1 MTDSTQNAAPLR
13 FAVVGVGQISQ
24 QAFIPGLSR
33 IDDAELAALV
43 TSSPEKAEEL
53 GREYGVAAYSY
64 EEYPALLESGDIDA
78 VYVATPVFRHRE
90 FAEPALKAGIHALV
104 EKPLETTVEDCQA
117 MIDAAEAS
125 GATFMVAY
133 RLHQEPG
140 TVEMIE
146 KVRDQK
152 VIGDPRYFSSVFS
165 QDITEE
171 NHRGHSGF
179 WGGPIPDMGTYPQ
192 NMVRNL
198 FHDEPV
204 EVYAKG
210 VRTPGRGFNFD
221 DTVAV
226 TLTFPGDRLAQF
238 TISYASESA
247 ERFTVAGTEG
257 EITAEP
263 AFGFGPDTGIEYTLT
278 QGGSSESF
286 AHDPVEQFGGQT
298 QYFVD
303 CVRNGVSPEPSGE
316 EGLLDVRVNAA
327 VLESL
332 ETGAPVTLEPRRR
345 ERVVTSEQ
353 VRRVSP
359 ADEPEDDELVD
370 QVPQN
375 G

>member
-1 MTDSTQNAAPLR
+1 MADAIQNNHPVR

-33 IDDAELAALV
+33 IEDAELAALV
-43 TSSPEKAEEL
+43 TSSPEKAEVL
-53 GREYGVAAYSY
+53 GQEFGVATYSY

-90 FAEPALKAGIHALV
+90 FAEPALKAGIHTLL
-104 EKPLETTVEDCQA
+104 EKPMATSVEDCQA
-117 MIDAAEAS
+117 ITDAAKQG
-125 GATFMVAY
+125 GATLMVAY
-133 RLHQEPG
+133 RLHQEPA

-146 KVRDQK
+146 KVRDQQ
-152 VIGDPRYFSSVFS
+152 VIGDPRFFTATFS

-210 VRTPGRGFNFD
+210 VRTPGREFNFD

-226 TLTFPGDRLAQF
+226 TLTFPGERVAQF

-247 ERFTVAGTEG
+247 EQFTVAGTKG
-257 EITAEP
+257 EISAQP
-263 AFGFGPDTGIEYTLT
+263 CFGFGPGVGIEYTLT
-278 QGGSSESF
+278 QEGSSESF

-303 CVRNGVSPEPSGE
+303 CLRRGEAPEPDGE
-316 EGLLDVRVNAA
+316 EGMLDVRVNEA

-332 ETGAPVTLEPRRR
+332 ETGRPVTLEPYQR
-345 ERVVTSEQ
+345 ERTVTSEQ
-353 VRRVSP
+353 VRRVTP

>member
-1 MTDSTQNAAPLR
+1 MVASIPNDRPVR

-33 IDDAELAALV
+33 IEDAELAALV

-64 EEYPALLESGDIDA
+64 EEYPALLESGDVDA

-90 FAEPALKAGIHALV
+90 FAEPALKAGIHVLL
-104 EKPLETTVEDCQA
+104 EKPMETSVEDAQA
-117 MIDAAEAS
+117 IVDAAEHS
-125 GATFMVAY
+125 GATLMVAY

-171 NHRGHSGF
+171 NHRGHSGY

-210 VRTPGRGFNFD
+210 VRTPGRGFDFD

-226 TLTFPGDRLAQF
+226 TLTFPGERIAQF
-238 TISYASESA
+238 TISYASESV

-257 EITAEP
+257 EISAEP
-263 AFGFGPDTGIEYTLT
+263 CFGFGPDTGIEYTLT
-278 QGGSSESF
+278 KSGTSESF

-303 CVRNGVSPEPSGE
+303 CLRNGVAPEPSGE
-316 EGLLDVRVNAA
+316 EGMLDVRVNAA

-332 ETGAPVTLEPRRR
+332 ETGAPVSLEPRRR

>member
-1 MTDSTQNAAPLR
+1 MADATQNNHPVR

-33 IDDAELAALV
+33 IEDAELAALV
-43 TSSPEKAEEL
+43 TSSPEKAEAL
-53 GREYGVAAYSY
+53 GQEFGVATYSY

-90 FAEPALKAGIHALV
+90 FAEPALKAGIHILL
-104 EKPLETTVEDCQA
+104 EKPMATSVEDCQA
-117 MIDAAEAS
+117 ITDAAKQS
-125 GATFMVAY
+125 GATLMVAY
-133 RLHQEPG
+133 RLHQEPA

-146 KVRDQK
+146 KVRDQQ
-152 VIGDPRYFSSVFS
+152 VIGDPRFFTATFS

-171 NHRGHSGF
+171 NHRGHSGY

-210 VRTPGRGFNFD
+210 VRIPGREFNFD

-226 TLTFPGDRLAQF
+226 TLTFPGERVAQF

-247 ERFTVAGTEG
+247 EQFTVAGTKG
-257 EITAEP
+257 EISAQP
-263 AFGFGPDTGIEYTLT
+263 CFGFGPGVGIEYTLT
-278 QGGSSESF
+278 QEGSSESF

-303 CVRNGVSPEPSGE
+303 CLRQGVAPEPDGE
-316 EGLLDVRVNAA
+316 EGMLDVRVNEA

-332 ETGAPVTLEPRRR
+332 ETGRPVTLEPYQR
-345 ERVVTSEQ
+345 ERKVTSEQ
-353 VRRVSP
+353 VRRVTP

>member
-1 MTDSTQNAAPLR
+1 MSQKNNGPVR

-43 TSSPEKAEEL
+43 TSSAEKAEEL
-53 GREYGVAAYSY
+53 GQEFGVATYSY
-64 EEYPALLESGDIDA
+64 EEYPALLSSGDIDA

-90 FAEPALKAGIHALV
+90 FAEPALEAGLHVLL
-104 EKPLETTVEDCQA
+104 EKPMETSVEDCQA
-117 MIDAAEAS
+117 IIDAANTS
-125 GATFMVAY
+125 GATLMVAY

-140 TVEMIE
+140 TVDMIE

-171 NHRGHSGF
+171 NHRGHSGY
-179 WGGPIPDMGTYPQ
+179 WGGPIPDMGTYPL
-192 NMVRNL
+192 NEVRNL
-198 FHDEPV
+198 FDSEPIAV
-204 EVYAKG
+204 HAVG
-210 VRTPGRGFNFD
+210 VRTPGREFNFD

-226 TLTFPGDRLAQF
+226 TLRFPEDRVAQF

-247 ERFTVAGTEG
+247 ERFTIAGTEG

-263 AFGFGPDTGIEYTLT
+263 CFGFGEDVGISYTLT
-278 QGGSSESF
+278 KDGSSESF

-298 QYFVD
+298 QYFVE
-303 CVRNGVSPEPSGE
+303 CIRNGEQPEPSGE
-316 EGLLDVRVNAA
+316 EGLLDTRVHEA
-327 VLESL
+327 VLRSL
-332 ETGAPVTLEPRRR
+332 ETGETVTLEPYER
-345 ERVVTSEQ
+345 ERRVTLAQ
-353 VRRVSP
+353 VRTVSP
-359 ADEPEDDELVD
+359 ATEPEDDELVD

>member
-1 MTDSTQNAAPLR
+1 MVATVSHDRPVR

-33 IDDAELAALV
+33 IEDAELAALV

-53 GREYGVAAYSY
+53 GQEFGVAIHSY
-64 EEYPALLESGDIDA
+64 EEYPALLASGDIDA

-90 FAEPALKAGIHALV
+90 FAEPALKAGIHVLL
-104 EKPLETTVEDCQA
+104 EKPMETSVEDCQA
-117 MIDAAEAS
+117 IIDAAEQS
-125 GATFMVAY
+125 GATLMVAY

-171 NHRGHSGF
+171 NHRGHSGY

-210 VRTPGRGFNFD
+210 VRTPGRGFDFD

-226 TLTFPGDRLAQF
+226 TLTFPGERVAQF
-238 TISYASESA
+238 TITYASESV

-257 EITAEP
+257 EISAEP
-263 AFGFGPDTGIEYTLT
+263 CFGFGPDTGIEYTLT
-278 QGGSSESF
+278 TSGSSESF

-303 CVRNGVSPEPSGE
+303 CLRSGEAPEPSGE

-327 VLESL
+327 VLKSL
-332 ETGAPVTLEPRRR
+332 ETGAPVALEPRRR
-345 ERVVTSEQ
+345 ERVLDSHQ
-353 VRRVSP
+353 VRRVTP
-359 ADEPEDDELVD
+359 ADEPGDDELVD

>member
-1 MTDSTQNAAPLR
+1 MVASIPNDRPVR

-24 QAFIPGLSR
+24 QAFIPGLDR
-33 IDDAELAALV
+33 TEGAELSALV
-43 TSSPEKAEEL
+43 TSSAEKAEEL
-53 GREYGVAAYSY
+53 GQEYGVAVHSY
-64 EEYPALLESGDIDA
+64 EEYPALLESGDVDA

-90 FAEPALKAGIHALV
+90 FAEPALKAGIHVLL
-104 EKPLETTVEDCQA
+104 EKPMETSVGDCQA
-117 MIDAAEAS
+117 IIDAAEQS
-125 GATFMVAY
+125 GATLMLAY

-152 VIGDPRYFSSVFS
+152 VIGDPRYFTAAFS

-171 NHRGHSGF
+171 NHRGHSGY
-179 WGGPIPDMGTYPQ
+179 WGGPIPDLGTYPQ

-210 VRTPGRGFNFD
+210 VRTPGREFNFD

-238 TISYASESA
+238 TISYASESV
-247 ERFTVAGTEG
+247 ERFTVSGTEG
-257 EITAEP
+257 EISAEP
-263 AFGFGPDTGIEYTLT
+263 CFGFGPDTGIEYTLT
-278 QGGSSESF
+278 KNGSSESF
-286 AHDPVEQFGGQT
+286 AHDPVEQFGGET

-303 CVRNGVSPEPSGE
+303 CLRQGVAPEPDGE

-327 VLESL
+327 ILESL

-345 ERVVTSEQ
+345 ERVLDSRQ
-353 VRRVSP
+353 VRRVTP
-359 ADEPEDDELVD
+359 AAEPGDDELVD

>member
-1 MTDSTQNAAPLR
+1 MVASIPNDRPVR

-33 IDDAELAALV
+33 IEDAELAALV

-64 EEYPALLESGDIDA
+64 EEYPALLESGDVDA

-90 FAEPALKAGIHALV
+90 FAEPALKAGIHVLL
-104 EKPLETTVEDCQA
+104 EKPMETSVEDAQA
-117 MIDAAEAS
+117 IVDAAEHS
-125 GATFMVAY
+125 GATLMVAY

-171 NHRGHSGF
+171 NHRGHSGY

-210 VRTPGRGFNFD
+210 VRTPGRGFDFD

-226 TLTFPGDRLAQF
+226 TLTFPGERIAQF
-238 TISYASESA
+238 TISYASESV

-257 EITAEP
+257 EISAEP
-263 AFGFGPDTGIEYTLT
+263 CFGFGPDTGIEYTLT
-278 QGGSSESF
+278 KSGTSESF

-303 CVRNGVSPEPSGE
+303 CLRNGVAPEPSGE
-316 EGLLDVRVNAA
+316 EGVLDVRVNAA

-332 ETGAPVTLEPRRR
+332 ETGAPVSLEPRRR